1 MNATFILEY
10 PWWFLL
16 FCIATGIVFAYILYG
31 RKEFI
36 FNEKEKKHWKY
47 ILAFLRSAAITL
59 ISFFL
64 LSPLI
69 KTKKIEE
76 DKPIIVLLQDNTSS
90 LNVSFGNYNKQKY
103 LEQLAALQEK
113 IKDKFELVSYNF
125 SDQLIDFKTPNFS
138 EKETDISASI
148 NEVFTR
154 HASQNIGAIILASD
168 GIFNKGNSPIYNK
181 NALTTP
187 IYTIALGDTS
197 LKKDALIKSVR
208 YPDVVYLGDQFN
220 INVQIEANHLQ
231 GQNTVLEISSPE
243 GKITSK
249 VISINEDHFNF
260 QTDVIGDA
268 NKAGILQYKIK
279 LKTIAGEA
287 ILENNFDVA
296 YIEVIDGR
304 QKILMLYDAPHPD
317 IKAFKNAIEQNKNYQ
332 FEQADIKNYSG
343 NYKDANLIILHGLP
357 SLGAS
362 NKLNTIQEIVASQ
375 TPVLLVLS
383 ANTNLAQ
390 FNSLQKIL
398 QIAGSSLNGN
408 DVYPM
413 YENSFSKFTINE
425 STLKTIQTFPPLLS
439 PFGRYQLATT
449 ASVFYKQKIGNI
461 ATENPLLLFN
471 EVNGKKTGMFCGE
484 GIWRWRMNEFLHN
497 KNYNATDELINKCV
511 QYITVKGDKR
521 KFKVHAQKN
530 IFNANE
536 QILLDAELYNESY
549 ELVNDVDASCIVKG
563 DNGKEFNF
571 TFDKTMNAYTLNA
584 GILPVGN
591 YVVNAKTNYK
601 GKANTASCSFAVRAV
616 IIETLNTQA
625 NHQLLNTLTNQSGGK
640 FYYPNNM
647 EKIADDLQKDKRIK
661 TILFETFNT
670 KPLID
675 LKWLFFLALL
685 FLSIEWFI
693 RKFNGII

>member
-1 MNATFILEY
+1 MKTTFILEY

-16 FCIATGIVFAYILYG
+16 FCIAVGILFSFLLYG

-36 FNEKEKKHWKY
+36 FNEKEKKYWKY
-47 ILAFLRSAAITL
+47 LLAFLRFAAVTL
-59 ISFFL
+59 IAFFL

-103 LEQLAALQEK
+103 NEQLAALQDQL
-113 IKDKFELVSYNF
+113 KDKFELVSYNF
-125 SDQLIDFKTPNFS
+125 SDKLSDFKTPNFS
-138 EKETDISASI
+138 EKETDISAVI

-154 HASQNIGAIILASD
+154 HASQNIGAIVIASD
-168 GIFNKGNSPIYNK
+168 GIFNKGNSPVYNK
-181 NALTTP
+181 NSTTTP

-197 LKKDALIKSVR
+197 LKKDAFIKSVR

-231 GQNTVLEISSPE
+231 GQNTVLEIISPE
-243 GKITSK
+243 GKVTSK
-249 VISINEDHFNF
+249 VISINDDHFNF
-260 QTDVIGDA
+260 QTDIIGDA
-268 NKAGILQYKIK
+268 NKPGILQYKIR

-287 ILENNFDVA
+287 ITENNSDVA

-317 IKAFKNAIEQNKNYQ
+317 IKAFKSGIEQNKNYQ
-332 FEQADIKNYSG
+332 FEQADIKTYTG
-343 NYKDANLIILHGLP
+343 NYKDADLVILHGLP

-362 NKLNTIQEIVASQ
+362 NKLNAIQDIMASQ

-390 FNSLQKIL
+390 FNALQKIL

-408 DVYPM
+408 DVYPI
-413 YENSFSKFTINE
+413 YQTTFSKFTINE
-425 STLKTIQTFPPLLS
+425 SVLKSIQNFPPLLS
-439 PFGRYQLATT
+439 PFGRYTLATT

-461 ATENPLLLFN
+461 PTENPLLLFN
-471 EVNGKKTGMFCGE
+471 EVNGKKIGMFCGE
-484 GIWRWRMNEFLHN
+484 GIWRWRMHDFLQN
-497 KNYNATDELINKCV
+497 KNFNTTDELVNKCV

-521 KFKVHAQKN
+521 KFRVHAQKN
-530 IFNANE
+530 VFNANE

-549 ELVNDVDASCIVKG
+549 ELVNDVDASCVLKG
-563 DNGKEFNF
+563 DNSKEFNF
-571 TFDKTMNAYTLNA
+571 TFDKTINAYTLNA

-591 YVVNAKTNYK
+591 YTVNAKTNYK

-616 IIETLNTQA
+616 ILEILNTQA
-625 NHQLLNTLTNQSGGK
+625 NHQLLNTLANQSGGK
-640 FYYPNNM
+640 FYYPTNM
-647 EKIADDLQKDKRIK
+647 EKIIDDLQKDKKIK
-661 TILFETFNT
+661 TVLFETFNT

-675 LKWLFFLALL
+675 LKWLFFLALIL
-685 FLSIEWFI
+685 LTLEWFI